1 MSELI
6 NNGEQRR
13 DVLKALIGQLHDGK
27 SVDEVKEEFQRTFG
41 GVSASEIAD
50 VEQTLIS
57 EGMPVSE
64 VQRLCDVH
72 AAVFKGSIAE
82 IHRAPLDASSV
93 PGHPVQLL
101 KAENRALER
110 LIDGSLLPHLE
121 RWLDHGDPEAM
132 PLLIGDLVRLA
143 QVDIHFKKKENLL
156 FPRIEKKGITAPPK
170 VMWGVDDEIRGLVK
184 EARLSVDGDPT
195 DLIRTKVELAV
206 ERIREMIYKE
216 ENILLPMILEKLDE
230 NEWKSIARES
240 AEFGYCLLERIPEWS
255 ALVVAPASSV
265 PTAPTDGESAQPAHP
280 PVFGTL
286 VMPSG
291 SLMPK
296 EIVKILDTLPLD
308 MTFVDKDDK
317 VKYFSQGRDR
327 VFERT
332 VSILGRDVANC
343 HPPQSVHVVE
353 KILDSF
359 KSGEKD
365 HEDFWIR
372 MGPKFVYIRYFAVR
386 SDGGE
391 YLGTLEVTQDIGP
404 IVALQGEKRLMG

>member
-41 GVSASEIAD
+41 GVSAAEIAD

-64 VQRLCDVH
+64 IQRLCDVH
-72 AAVFKGSIAE
+72 AAVFKGSIEE

-110 LIDGSLLPHLE
+110 LIDESLLPHLE
-121 RWLDHGDPEAM
+121 RWLGLGDPEAM
-132 PLLIGDLVRLA
+132 PLLISDLVRLA

-170 VMWGVDDEIRGLVK
+170 VMWGVDDEIRALVK
-184 EARLSVDGDPT
+184 DARLSVDGDPAK
-195 DLIRTKVELAV
+195 LIREKVDLAV

-230 NEWKSIARES
+230 EEWKSIARES
-240 AEFGYCLLERIPEWS
+240 KEFGYCLLDKVPQWS
-255 ALVVAPASSV
+255 ALVEAAASTAAVDGTPARRAHS
-265 PTAPTDGESAQPAHP
+265 PAL
-280 PVFGTL
+280 GTL

-317 VKYFSQGRDR
+317 VKYFSQGKDR

-359 KSGEKD
+359 KNGEKD

-372 MGPKFVYIRYFAVR
+372 MGPKFVYIRYYAVR
-386 SDGGE
+386 SDSGE

-404 IVALQGEKRLMG
+404 IMALEGEKRLMS

>member
-41 GVSASEIAD
+41 GVSAAEIAD

-72 AAVFKGSIAE
+72 AAVFKGSIEE

-110 LIDGSLLPHLE
+110 LIEGSLLPHLE
-121 RWLDHGDPEAM
+121 RWLGLGDPEAM
-132 PLLIGDLVRLA
+132 PLLISDLVRLA

-170 VMWGVDDEIRGLVK
+170 VMWGVDDEIRALVK
-184 EARLSVDGDPT
+184 DARLSVDGDPAK
-195 DLIRTKVELAV
+195 LIREKVDLAV

-230 NEWKSIARES
+230 EEWKSIARES
-240 AEFGYCLLERIPEWS
+240 KEFGYCLLDKVPQWS
-255 ALVVAPASSV
+255 ALVEAAASTAAVDGTPARRAHS
-265 PTAPTDGESAQPAHP
+265 PAL
-280 PVFGTL
+280 GTL

-317 VKYFSQGRDR
+317 VKYFSQGKDR

-359 KSGEKD
+359 KNGEKD

-372 MGPKFVYIRYFAVR
+372 MGPKFVYIRYYAVR
-386 SDGGE
+386 SDSGE

-404 IVALQGEKRLMG
+404 IMALEGEKRLMS

>member
-1 MSELI
+1 
-6 NNGEQRR
+6 
-13 DVLKALIGQLHDGK
+13 
-27 SVDEVKEEFQRTFG
+27 
-41 GVSASEIAD
+41 
-50 VEQTLIS
+50 
-57 EGMPVSE
+57 
-64 VQRLCDVH
+64 
-72 AAVFKGSIAE
+72 
-82 IHRAPLDASSV
+82 
-93 PGHPVQLL
+93 VQLL

-110 LIDGSLLPHLE
+110 LIDESLLPHLE
-121 RWLDHGDPEAM
+121 RWLGLGDPEAM
-132 PLLIGDLVRLA
+132 PLLISDLVRLA

-170 VMWGVDDEIRGLVK
+170 VMWGVDDEIRALVK
-184 EARLSVDGDPT
+184 DARLSVDGDPAK
-195 DLIRTKVELAV
+195 LIREKVDLAV

-230 NEWKSIARES
+230 EEWKSIARES
-240 AEFGYCLLERIPEWS
+240 KEFGYCLLDKVPQWS
-255 ALVVAPASSV
+255 ALVEAAASTAAVDGTPARRAHS
-265 PTAPTDGESAQPAHP
+265 PAL
-280 PVFGTL
+280 GTL

-317 VKYFSQGRDR
+317 VKYFSQGKDR

-359 KSGEKD
+359 KNGEKD

-372 MGPKFVYIRYFAVR
+372 MGPKFVYIRYYAVR
-386 SDGGE
+386 SDSGE

-404 IVALQGEKRLMG
+404 IKALEGEKRLMS